1 MKEIPFEELKVGQVI
16 YMNPGLTGYYVLPD
30 VPVRQVAGKAARD
43 IAKGEIVEYCR
54 DADTKDIL
62 TVSTKALPVEP
73 MSLINRRDQDS
84 R

>member
-1 MKEIPFEELKVGQVI
+1 MLMQALKVED
-16 YMNPGLTGYYVLPD
+16 YTFSYLDAKNPALID
-30 VPVRQVAGKAARD
+30 VNLE

-62 TVSTKALPVEP
+62 TVSTMALPVEP
-73 MSLINRRDQDS
+73 MSLINRCNQDS